1 MASGA
6 YVHNNDRKLKK
17 SMENYRKL
25 YKVVK
30 NCRKL
35 LNVVEN
41 YSKLY
46 KIDEECTKFVGNC
59 RKPVRNCRLMSENI
73 DFVFTLSVIYT
84 LFTEESK
91 WNPIGMAT
99 TSSSFTI

>member
-35 LNVVEN
+35 LKVVKN

-46 KIDEECTKFVGNC
+46 KIDEKCTKIVGTC
-59 RKPVRNCRLMSENI
+59 RKPVRNCRPMSENI
-73 DFVFTLSVIYT
+73 NFVFTPSVTYT
-84 LFTEESK
+84 LFTQESK
-91 WNPIGMAT
+91 
-99 TSSSFTI
+99 